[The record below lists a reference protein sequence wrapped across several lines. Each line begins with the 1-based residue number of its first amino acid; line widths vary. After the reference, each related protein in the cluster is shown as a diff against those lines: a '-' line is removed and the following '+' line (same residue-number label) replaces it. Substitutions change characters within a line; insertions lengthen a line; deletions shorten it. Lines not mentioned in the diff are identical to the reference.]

1 MLHSQKLFPSIT
13 ATLASTSIEA
23 LEQKIKAE
31 RYVKMVQTLGINYPA
46 IIVTDIEE
54 SLKFYERLGLRPLYI
69 EPNRDDPESIVA
81 MLYAGGGDTFV
92 QLVGPRESNAV
103 NIAAASPGVG
113 SMQYLSFNI
122 SLDQMNNMWDEM
134 SRAGVQ
140 GSEQITRGYER
151 IVFLEDPNGVLITL
165 TAWGVEPPSG
175 VPRALIL
182 QRAASIRET
191 EGAAYIEDQHVRS
204 AIESV
209 MADLEKER

>member
-1 MLHSQKLFPSIT
+1 
-13 ATLASTSIEA
+13 
-23 LEQKIKAE
+23 
-31 RYVKMVQTLGINYPA
+31 MVQTLGINYPA

-54 SLKFYERLGLRPLYI
+54 SLQFYEKLGLRPLYI
-69 EPNRDDPESIVA
+69 EPNRDDTESVVA
-81 MLYAGGGDTFV
+81 MLYAGGNDTFV
-92 QLVGPRESNAV
+92 QLVGPRESNSV
-103 NIAAASPGVG
+103 NIASASPGVG

-165 TAWGVEPPSG
+165 TAWGVEPPSS

-209 MADLEKER
+209 MTDLQKEQ